1 MRKSKGF
8 TLIELLVV
16 ISIIAVL
23 VAILIPALGRARERA
38 ERAACANHLK
48 TLALANDLYASKCD
62 GFYSCIMAYNSSQGQ
77 ILSGAP
83 GTNPPECM
91 IWIGNSVFRQ
101 CMQVNAYV
109 KTSEDRSGAFQSP
122 VAFLCPTDKIGRDT
136 ANAYSEGG
144 GAGTLVSY
152 GYNYTDWNSSAWHL
166 PAAMNRTAG
175 KTPGTWLA
183 MHRSDSI
190 PRPAGKLEFI
200 DAIDWWVSWVGGLI
214 SPADYRY
221 GWDILGQDTIA
232 HYRQAGYKGHP
243 ALYGPTIYRHDE
255 GANIGFYDC
264 HTEWRKKQD
273 IFVSADYAATPQRP
287 GMWLAST
294 TLPDGSGRG
303 D

>member
-23 VAILIPALGRARERA
+23 VAILIPALGKARERA

-77 ILSGAP
+77 VLDGAS

-91 IWIGNSVFRQ
+91 IWLGNTVFRQ
-101 CMQVNAYV
+101 CMQMDAYV
-109 KTSEDRSGAFQSP
+109 KTSEQRSGAFESP
-122 VAFLCPTDKIGRDT
+122 VAFLCPTDKIGKDP
-136 ANAYSEGG
+136 ANAYQGE
-144 GAGTLVSY
+144 TLVSY
-152 GYNYTDWNSSAWHL
+152 GYNYTDWNSANWHL

-183 MHRSDSI
+183 MHRIGAI
-190 PRPAGKLEFI
+190 PHPAGKLEFI
-200 DAIDWWVSWVGGLI
+200 DAIDWWVAWVGGTMV
-214 SPADYRY
+214 SPADYTQ
-221 GWDILGQDTIA
+221 GWDLLGQDTIA

-243 ALYGPTIYRHDE
+243 ALYGPTIYRHGE
-255 GANIGFYDC
+255 GANIAFYDG

-273 IFVSADYAATPQRP
+273 IFVLADWGASPKKP